1 MAQLRTD
8 LTPTHLS
15 HDPAAVSIL
24 QQTIDE
30 AIQALRDL
38 LGESLLA
45 VVLYGS
51 WSRGDARPGS
61 DVDLFVVA
69 QNLPEHRF
77 DRSRYLHKAVAGR
90 CPLPVSILAKESAQF
105 ESHFPP
111 LYLDIGLDG
120 IILYDTDGYVAQ
132 KLDRI
137 RQLIKEAGLYR
148 VRREGEL
155 MWWFKRQPARH
166 WAIEWDG
173 FYEYGR

>member
-1 MAQLRTD
+1 MVHLRTKMM
-8 LTPTHLS
+8 PTS
-15 HDPAAVSIL
+15 FSDDPLLASLL
-24 QQTIDE
+24 QETVDE

-38 LGESLLA
+38 PGHDLIA

-51 WSRGDARPGS
+51 WSRGEARPGS
-61 DVDLFVVA
+61 DVDLFVIA

-90 CPLPVSILAKESAQF
+90 CPLPVSILAKEPAQF
-105 ESHFPP
+105 EGHFPS

-120 IILYDTDGYVAQ
+120 IILYDTNDYIFQ

-137 RQLIKEAGLYR
+137 RQLIEEAGLYR
-148 VRREGEL
+148 VRQKGEL

-173 FYEYGR
+173 FHEYG